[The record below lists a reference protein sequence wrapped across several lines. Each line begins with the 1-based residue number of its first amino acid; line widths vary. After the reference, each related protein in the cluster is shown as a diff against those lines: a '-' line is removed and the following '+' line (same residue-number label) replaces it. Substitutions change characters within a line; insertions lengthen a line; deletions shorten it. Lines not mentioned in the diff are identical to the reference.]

1 MGLNS
6 PNNHP
11 YNMLAHIGNDVV
23 SRHRQV
29 ITWYLGRHI
38 RELWQGGG
46 YLYSKNSRKDYRLPT
61 KGSAKGCSSECIRLK
76 WCKSVSGSE
85 MKRDLNILKRS
96 NRKRPVITAR

>member
-29 ITWYLGRHI
+29 MTCYLGRHI
-38 RELWQGGG
+38 RESQLSGE
-46 YLYSKNSRKDYRLPT
+46 YLYPKITRRDHRLPP
-61 KGSAKGCSSECIRLK
+61 KGSAKG
-76 WCKSVSGSE
+76 
-85 MKRDLNILKRS
+85 
-96 NRKRPVITAR
+96 